1 MAVLDETVPSS
12 SEVEAM
18 NKRRGRKR
26 PKKNPPSTATEES
39 ELQNSMKGEEEEEE
53 EEEGDAEV
61 NVPEE
66 KAKEEEKMKN
76 KKRKTKTKKEGH
88 EDTGDGK
95 VEEGVEV
102 QVEKDEE
109 KKNQKKKVKTGGSG
123 IMSTVSFDSL
133 ELSEKTLRAIK
144 DMGFEH
150 MTQVRFLL
158 DQFISKFSLEFIV
171 FNGSFIYLHCRR
183 GKWEEVEFNFK
194 PEVSK

>member
-1 MAVLDETVPSS
+1 MVVLDEKVPSS

-18 NKRRGRKR
+18 NKRRKRKR
-26 PKKNPPSTATEES
+26 PKKNLPSTGGEES
-39 ELQNSMKGEEEEEE
+39 ELQNPVKDEEEG
-53 EEEGDAEV
+53 EGDAEC

-76 KKRKTKTKKEGH
+76 KKRKTKTKKDESEGH
-88 EDTGDGK
+88 ENTGDGK
-95 VEEGVEV
+95 GGNGVEV

-123 IMSTVSFDSL
+123 IMSSVSFDSL

-158 DQFISKFSLEFIV
+158 GQFTFKFLLEF
-171 FNGSFIYLHCRR
+171 
-183 GKWEEVEFNFK
+183 
-194 PEVSK
+194 P